1 MTGTRTRGGRGRPRA
16 GGAGRAPLPL
26 PGDSLAFSS
35 STYEVDEEGR
45 LVFVGV
51 RPSDDRDGRWHGH
64 GYTESWPW
72 LVRDGAIVCRGV
84 RKHRWRHTG
93 TGRTVTSQPP
103 DLLPRRR
110 ACTLLIAG
118 LLLAA
123 ITAPVGVHRRGP
135 DAPAVRS
142 IRQQQRDLA
151 AACSLAEP
159 SQQAIRIA
167 VMERSAPRPAES
179 LWKGGLDPPLELA
192 RRCRHPSAPVT
203 WRALEILRNSA
214 EQLSVPTSILLAEA
228 RGRWAGPETRF
239 LI

>member
-1 MTGTRTRGGRGRPRA
+1 MAGTRSGAGRGCRWA
-16 GGAGRAPLPL
+16 GGAARAPIVL

-35 STYEVDEEGR
+35 SLYAEDDEGR
-45 LVFVGV
+45 FAHAGV
-51 RPSDDRDGRWHGH
+51 RPSGGWHGH

-72 LVRDGAIVCRGV
+72 LVRGGAIVCVCV
-84 RKHRWRHTG
+84 RKHRWRHCI

-123 ITAPVGVHRRGP
+123 LCAPVGLHTRGP
-135 DAPAVRS
+135 DAPGVRS

-151 AACSLAEP
+151 AACSLAQP

-167 VMERSAPRPAES
+167 VMERSAPRPAET
-179 LWKGGLDPPLELA
+179 LWKAGLDPPRELT
-192 RRCRHPSAPVT
+192 RRCLHPSAPVT
-203 WRALEILRNSA
+203 WTALEILRVSA
-214 EQLSVPTSILLAEA
+214 EQLRAPTSILLAEA

-239 LI
+239 II